1 MISLE
6 TSLRHLAWSNKKFFS
21 YFEDLPVEVFTLKAA
36 DGEWTIGRLL
46 FHIANSEAWFRYCL
60 TGDDWTD
67 YEEITSRTMVP
78 KFLNILG
85 ELDSVLVSNAA
96 KPDDALEIKAGEQI
110 IYATPSLILS
120 QAVLHAAEHK
130 GQIATIL
137 KQHGYHIDLDTLD
150 LWHFISEAKKQ

>member
-6 TSLRHLAWSNKKFFS
+6 TSLTHLAWSNQKFFS
-21 YFEDLPVEVFTLKAA
+21 YFEDQPVEVFALRAA
-36 DGEWTIGRLL
+36 DGEWTVGRLL

-60 TGDDWTD
+60 IGEDWTD
-67 YEEITSRTMVP
+67 YEEITNRTMVP
-78 KFLNILG
+78 TFIKILE

-96 KPDDALEIKAGEQI
+96 KPDDAFEIRAGEQI

-130 GQIATIL
+130 GQIASIL
-137 KQHGYHIDLDTLD
+137 KQHGHHINLDALD
-150 LWHFISEAKKQ
+150 LWHFVAETKK